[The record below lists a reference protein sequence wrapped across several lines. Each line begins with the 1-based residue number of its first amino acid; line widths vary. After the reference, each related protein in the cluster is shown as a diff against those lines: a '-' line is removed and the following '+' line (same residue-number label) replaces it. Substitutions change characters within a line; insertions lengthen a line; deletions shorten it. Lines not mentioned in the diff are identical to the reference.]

1 MDKDQFLMELYEE
14 AYETEISDEQMEK
27 LKKIANE
34 DDSFNKA
41 MVAKIL
47 VNSESEEGKEILL
60 KLTHDKDSL
69 VRAEACDSLCIG
81 ETMETYERLKKLSEK
96 DRIGLVRGYATI
108 SLSDISEGLNM
119 QSDTI
124 EFLESRLDVEK
135 VVFVRINLYTALYK
149 MGKKEYLKQ
158 LVQLFDV
165 PRYQNRGAV
174 ANSLGE
180 ILDESNE
187 EEIFKILLEHKKTE
201 KSYLVV
207 SIIENVIK
215 EYEEYCRYDDEYN
228 EKD

>member
-1 MDKDQFLMELYEE
+1 MIPYVL
-14 AYETEISDEQMEK
+14 EK
-27 LKKIANE
+27 
-34 DDSFNKA
+34 
-41 MVAKIL
+41 
-47 VNSESEEGKEILL
+47 
-60 KLTHDKDSL
+60 
-69 VRAEACDSLCIG
+69 
-81 ETMETYERLKKLSEK
+81 LKKLSEK

-180 ILDESNE
+180 D
-187 EEIFKILLEHKKTE
+187 IFKILLEHKKTE

-215 EYEEYCRYDDEYN
+215 EYEEYSDEIKN
-228 EKD
+228 KKGM

>member
-14 AYETEISDEQMEK
+14 AYETEISDEQMGK
-27 LKKIANE
+27 LKEIANE
-34 DDSFNKA
+34 DDSFNRA
-41 MVAKIL
+41 MVAK
-47 VNSESEEGKEILL
+47 ILL

-96 DRIGLVRGYATI
+96 DRVGLVRGYATI
-108 SLSDISEGLNM
+108 SLCDISEGLNM

-124 EFLESRLDVEK
+124 KFLESRLDVEK

-149 MGKKEYLKQ
+149 MGKREYLKQ
-158 LVQLFDV
+158 LVQLLDV

-228 EKD
+228 DE